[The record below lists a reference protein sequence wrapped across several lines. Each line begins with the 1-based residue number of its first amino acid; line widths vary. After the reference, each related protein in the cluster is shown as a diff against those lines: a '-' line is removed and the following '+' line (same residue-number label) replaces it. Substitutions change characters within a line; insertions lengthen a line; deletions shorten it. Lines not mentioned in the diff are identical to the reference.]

1 MHYCDRRLSIGNDDN
16 NEMSSR
22 KFIYLA
28 IEWNSKKNPKEFWPH
43 EKHLVKTDGSYFFQE
58 SCSIHSLWNEKENS
72 NREEVECAHSTINDD
87 LVWPYRYKIES
98 VCICKKIILQHD
110 GVLCSECFPVIFF
123 GLCIHISFR
132 FVSSSSS
139 VYTFVVVM
147 CVHSSKIHI
156 FFLAFAY
163 KSYHIYWMKIEKK

>member
-1 MHYCDRRLSIGNDDN
+1 M
-16 NEMSSR
+16 E
-22 KFIYLA
+22 F
-28 IEWNSKKNPKEFWPH
+28 KKKIQKNFCHMKNIWLKQTVH
-43 EKHLVKTDGSYFFQE
+43 IFFQE

-98 VCICKKIILQHD
+98 VCICKRIILQHD

-147 CVHSSKIHI
+147 CVHSSKIHLFFWLSLINHII
-156 FFLAFAY
+156 F
-163 KSYHIYWMKIEKK
+163 IG